1 MTSEINNYISKRY
14 ERWLDYSE
22 YHCTHAGIAD
32 EALDVLNEVLCSL
45 LQKNEKF
52 LLSLLHKKS
61 GQYTELDYYV
71 LRMIKLNATS
81 LTSPYR
87 QKYSAIP
94 RDENGYCF
102 ENIPDVDYEEVDTPA
117 EIMRMT
123 NKVREAVEA
132 LNLSEKHRKIF
143 DFKFFQAESFRD
155 WKGTESISELY
166 KEYNRILELVK
177 SSVHGEMLL

>member
-61 GQYTELDYYV
+61 GQFTDLDYYV
-71 LRMIKLNATS
+71 
-81 LTSPYR
+81 
-87 QKYSAIP
+87 
-94 RDENGYCF
+94 
-102 ENIPDVDYEEVDTPA
+102 
-117 EIMRMT
+117 
-123 NKVREAVEA
+123 
-132 LNLSEKHRKIF
+132 
-143 DFKFFQAESFRD
+143 
-155 WKGTESISELY
+155 
-166 KEYNRILELVK
+166 
-177 SSVHGEMLL
+177 